1 MKKIFLLFIMVCAS
15 ITCFSQS
22 KLLSYEDVKYLIRN
36 DLNQADTFLLAKGYT
51 LKTKNIKKKYSEYT
65 MPREGRTFININLRM
80 DGRRMFVE
88 IETTDVT
95 QYNLIYNSI
104 LQYPYKFSLTGGD
117 IETYAIKDLFT
128 AYIVVNEVVPYSPI
142 IKNYSIQIVPDKNA
156 VADKDLN

>member
-1 MKKIFLLFIMVCAS
+1 MKKIIFLLVIICTS
-15 ITCFSQS
+15 IACFAQS

-51 LKTKNIKKKYSEYT
+51 LKSKNVKKKYSEYT
-65 MPREGRTFININLRM
+65 MPREGRTFINVNLRM
-80 DGRRMFVE
+80 DGRRMFME

-104 LQYPYKFSLTGGD
+104 LQYPHKFSLTGSD
-117 IETYAIKDLFT
+117 IETYTIKDLFT
-128 AYIVVNEVVPYSPI
+128 AYIIVNEVVPYSPI
-142 IKNYSIQIVPDKNA
+142 IKNYSIQIVPHKNA

>member
-1 MKKIFLLFIMVCAS
+1 MKKAILLITIICTSMAS
-15 ITCFSQS
+15 FAQS
-22 KLLSYEDVKYLIRN
+22 KLLSYEDVKFLIRN

-51 LKTKNIKKKYSEYT
+51 IKSKNVKKKFSEYT
-65 MPREGRTFININLRM
+65 MPREGRTFINVNLRM
-80 DGRRMFVE
+80 DGRRMFME

-104 LQYPYKFSLTGGD
+104 LQYPHKSSMTGAD

-128 AYIVVNEVVPYSPI
+128 AYIIVNEVVPYSPI

>member
-1 MKKIFLLFIMVCAS
+1 MKKAILLLA
-15 ITCFSQS
+15 ITFTSVACLAQS

-51 LKTKNIKKKYSEYT
+51 LKSKNVKKKFSEYT
-65 MPREGRTFININLRM
+65 MPREGRTFINVNLRM
-80 DGRRMFVE
+80 DGRRMFIE

-104 LQYPYKFSLTGGD
+104 LQYPHKFSLTGAD
-117 IETYAIKDLFT
+117 IETYAVKDLFT

-156 VADKDLN
+156 VADRDLN

>member
-1 MKKIFLLFIMVCAS
+1 MKKVVLLLAIICTS
-15 ITCFSQS
+15 ITCFAQS
-22 KLLSYEDVKYLIRN
+22 KLLSYEDVKFLIRN

-51 LKTKNIKKKYSEYT
+51 LKSKNAKKKFSEYT
-65 MPREGRTFININLRM
+65 MPREGRTFINVNLRM

-104 LQYPYKFSLTGGD
+104 LQYPHKFSLTGAD

-128 AYIVVNEVVPYSPI
+128 AYITTNEVIPYSPI
-142 IKNYSIQIVPDKNA
+142 IKNYSIQIIPDKNA
-156 VADKDLN
+156 VADRDLN